1 MAMKVV
7 LTLELQDGKDKQ
19 KAMKA
24 VSSLPGLESVSINMK
39 DKKLTVVG
47 DIDPVQVVAKLRKSW
62 HTEIVTVGPAKEPEK
77 KKDSKDS
84 GKKDD
89 PKNEEEKK
97 MAELMK
103 QYMNFNNNNYGYPYY
118 APQHI
123 YYSAEENPNS
133 CVIC

>member
-89 PKNEEEKK
+89 PKMKKEKK

-103 QYMNFNNNNYGYPYY
+103 QYMNFNNNYGYPYY

-123 YYSAEENPNS
+123 L
-133 CVIC
+133 